1 MRRSPDM
8 NAHPAR
14 PASIDSLRRRIG
26 LEIGISA
33 WHAVDQTL
41 IDRFAEVTGD
51 RQYVHVD
58 PARAR
63 KEAPFGGTIAPGFLT
78 VSLLPTM
85 AEQALP
91 PIEGKSLG
99 INYGFDRLRFLAPVP
114 SGARVRAR
122 FVLTGLKERAPA
134 EFALHH
140 KVVVEMDGAAKPA
153 LAADWITLVVLGS
166 ANGREDADT
175 R

>member
-1 MRRSPDM
+1 M
-8 NAHPAR
+8 NAHPAHS
-14 PASIDSLRRRIG
+14 ASIESLRRRIG
-26 LEIGISA
+26 QEIGVSA
-33 WHAVDQTL
+33 WHVVDQTL

-58 PARAR
+58 PVRAR
-63 KEAPFGGTIAPGFLT
+63 KEAPFGGTIAHGFLT
-78 VSLLPTM
+78 LSLLPAM

-91 PIEGKSLG
+91 PIDGKALG

-114 SGARVRAR
+114 AGARVRAR
-122 FVLTGLKERAPA
+122 FILADLKERAPG

-140 KVVVEMDGAAKPA
+140 QVIVEIDGAAKPA

-166 ANGREDADT
+166 AVDHEGAGSR
-175 R
+175 